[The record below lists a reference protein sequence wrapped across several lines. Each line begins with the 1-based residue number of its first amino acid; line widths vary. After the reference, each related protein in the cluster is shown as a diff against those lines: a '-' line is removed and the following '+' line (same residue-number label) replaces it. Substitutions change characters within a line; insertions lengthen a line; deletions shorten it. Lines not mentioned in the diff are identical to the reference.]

1 VITETPAA
9 QAVEEVLVERVARGL
24 GWLLTEGHKH
34 DLSIDR
40 LCDRLGS
47 LNMVMADTCIL
58 GLAYTG
64 TNSDDLAGF
73 FATHKAVCTAPATDA
88 DWLGRGWLHN
98 VDEVPA
104 CWAIQHGFDLDE
116 ATASTLGRNKTW
128 NLLETLWTQTLESTC
143 RGTED
148 HR

>member
-1 VITETPAA
+1 VITETPEA

-47 LNMVMADTCIL
+47 LNMSMADTCVL

-73 FATHKAVCTAPATDA
+73 WVTHKAVCTAAASDS
-88 DWLGRGWLHN
+88 DWLARGYAHTL
-98 VDEVPA
+98 EEIPA
-104 CWAIQHGFDLDE
+104 CWAIQHGFDIDE
-116 ATASTLGRNKTW
+116 ATAEPIGRAEAW
-128 NLLETLWTQTLESTC
+128 DLLEKLWTQTLESTC
-143 RGTED
+143 RQMED